1 MAKRKRVN
9 DVMLLVADEKVQSEE
24 ATYIIEGVVGRGAF
38 GAVYAAN
45 DPDKPG
51 RRVALKEFFIPSHPR
66 DQAAI
71 KDLFEREKYV
81 GAKASSHPLMPTF
94 YEAFKADGRQY
105 IAQEYIEGTT
115 LEDIILNR
123 HPLPREW
130 ILKWAV
136 SLCDALAFLHT
147 RQIVH
152 HDLKPANIRITPMG
166 HLVLLDFGAAQ
177 YFGVGAEKPVELY
190 GTEGYLPPELDSDG
204 QWVADVRTDI
214 FALGCILYEM
224 IAGEPPDQKQINQR
238 SAYITNTLIERP
250 NADLNLV
257 NLINKALSFNTEYR
271 YQGAQEF
278 LVEIRKVA
286 PPVLL
291 VDQKRLRFGNV
302 TTGQLVAP
310 QQISPFNAGG
320 GNLRLEVKPRAPW
333 LAVSKAKTD
342 IDNMDVMVHID
353 VAKIGEFNK
362 IVTGKL
368 EIASPDELDEN
379 GAVTSQGDRWFIECS
394 VNLVPRY
401 GSIVPDDLM
410 SANASPIFVT
420 GKADGL
426 ATGKF
431 SLTNVGEQPQEVQ
444 TSCDLSKAPPFIAD
458 KLKAL
463 KISPDTVTIAPKQTM
478 DITLEIPRTDA
489 AIGEYRNLLVVKT
502 SENHAI
508 PIPLNIQIQGRSA
521 PLKQGGLLGA
531 SSSGIVM
538 NGRAGAPAAPALS
551 PVSSMQDLRQGTA
564 MAGSEEGVEDLDV
577 LFPVMGSEILKDK
590 GTVFGGLFGGT
601 VDDTAGTKPNPI
613 KKFAWVLLLLIPA
626 AIWFTPPGQ
635 SYVVAP
641 LLKVFGIA
649 NPNEAGLPV
658 KPKPTPPNPTDI
670 YLHKMRVIS
679 GGLYGSDSS
688 AGNGHE
694 KAFDG
699 DTGTYFDAKD
709 PNNGYTGMVLVH
721 PTRVYAIRWFPR
733 SGFEGR
739 MNGGVFEGS
748 QSFMSGF
755 KPILIIGQNPP
766 SGWYLWRLPHPT
778 IAYKYLRYR
787 GPANG
792 YCNISEIEFLTK
804 K

>member
-1 MAKRKRVN
+1 
-9 DVMLLVADEKVQSEE
+9 MLLVADEKVQSEE

-51 RRVALKEFFIPSHPR
+51 RRVALKEFFIPTHPR

-190 GTEGYLPPELDSDG
+190 GTEGYLPPELDNDG

-238 SAYITNTLIERP
+238 SVYVTNTLIQKP

-310 QQISPFNAGG
+310 QQVSPFNAGG
-320 GNLRLEVKPRAPW
+320 GDLRLEVKPRCNW
-333 LAVSKAKTD
+333 LAVSKANTD
-342 IDNMDVMVHID
+342 IDNMDVMVHVD

-362 IVTGKL
+362 VVTGKL
-368 EIASPDELDEN
+368 EISSPDELDEN
-379 GAVTSQGDRWFIECS
+379 GVVVWQGDRWFLECS
-394 VNLVPRY
+394 VKLVPRY
-401 GSIVPDDLM
+401 GSIVPEDLM
-410 SANASPIFVT
+410 SASSSPIVVS
-420 GKADGL
+420 GKGDGA

-431 SLTNVGEQPQEVQ
+431 TLKNVGDQPQSVQ
-444 TSCDLSKAPPFIAD
+444 AVCDLSKAPPFVAE
-458 KLKAL
+458 KLKTL
-463 KISPDTVTIAPKQTM
+463 KITPEMATIAPNESV
-478 DITLEIPRTDA
+478 DIVLEIPRTDA
-489 AIGEYRNLLVVKT
+489 SIGEYRNLLVVKT
-502 SENHAI
+502 SENHTI
-508 PIPLNIQIQGRSA
+508 PIPLNVQIQGRSA
-521 PLKQGGLLGA
+521 PLKQTGLLGTSA
-531 SSSGIVM
+531 TGIVM
-538 NGRAGAPAAPALS
+538 NGRAAVPVAVTAAP
-551 PVSSMQDLRQGTA
+551 VTSMQDLSTRQG
-564 MAGSEEGVEDLDV
+564 MAFGTGDGDDVGDNGVF
-577 LFPVMGSEILKDK
+577 FPVMGSEIIKDK
-590 GTVFGGLFGGT
+590 GTVFGGFFGST
-601 VDDTAGTKPNPI
+601 IDDTLPTKPNPL
-613 KKFAWVLLLLIPA
+613 KKFAWVFLLLIPA
-626 AIWFTPPGQ
+626 AIWFTPQGHD
-635 SYVVAP
+635 YVVAP
-641 LLKVFGIA
+641 LLKAAGIEDPDA
-649 NPNEAGLPV
+649 VKPVV
-658 KPKPTPPNPTDI
+658 KPKPTPPTEAEL
-670 YLHKMRVIS
+670 YLRKMRAIR
-679 GGLYGSDSS
+679 GPLYGSDGS
-688 AGNGHE
+688 AGNSHD

-699 DTGTYFDAKD
+699 DTNTFFDSTT
-709 PNNGYTGMVLVH
+709 PNDGYTGMVVGT

-733 SGFEGR
+733 PGQEGR

-748 QSFMSGF
+748 NSILSGF
-755 KPILIIGQNPP
+755 HPILVLGQAPP
-766 SGWYLWRLPHPT
+766 AGWYLWKLPQPT
-778 IAYKYLRYR
+778 IPYKYLRYR

-792 YCNISEIEFLTK
+792 FCNVAEIQFLTRK
-804 K
+804 R